1 MIGSGAGK
9 NYSGVATENLITA
22 TNCYYLSGTVDQGD
36 GYSASTTGITAKTA
50 EEMKASEFVQDLS
63 DAFLFQDG
71 GYPMLNWQNPD
82 TEYTVSFT
90 LSPSSAQL
98 TVKDSS
104 QTVVQPVSGATYQLK
119 NGDYTYEVSADEY
132 VPQSGSFTVAYG
144 GQTISIS
151 LAIKNYDYVFTT
163 VPTDAVLTVEGQ
175 NPLADGRTY
184 QLSKAQNP
192 YRYSVQAF
200 GYDAENGVF
209 SVSGETDADR
219 KTVTLHP
226 AGQTECAFWPDHR
239 S

>member
-1 MIGSGAGK
+1 M
-9 NYSGVATENLITA
+9 
-22 TNCYYLSGTVDQGD
+22 
-36 GYSASTTGITAKTA
+36 
-50 EEMKASEFVQDLS
+50 
-63 DAFLFQDG
+63 
-71 GYPMLNWQNPD
+71 
-82 TEYTVSFT
+82 
-90 LSPSSAQL
+90 
-98 TVKDSS
+98 
-104 QTVVQPVSGATYQLK
+104 
-119 NGDYTYEVSADEY
+119 
-132 VPQSGSFTVAYG
+132 AYG

-219 KTVTLHP
+219 KTVTLTP
-226 AGQTECAFWPDHR
+226 QAQTECAFWPDHR